1 MDYQLVVIR
10 GRSSANS
17 VKLQDGVTT
26 AGRQDECQLRI
37 KSSQV
42 SRKHCQL
49 FEKHG
54 MLLVKDLGSSNWTF
68 VNGKKIEGQRVMEP
82 GDELGIGPI
91 VFRIEKIGQP
101 VPAGSPAQPDGPS
114 PHDTAAV
121 GRPCRRCC
129 PSRWAAIPD
138 DEDFEI
144 DFDSVPDA
152 ALDDDMGFEI
162 ELDDALATRRRRVE
176 AKPGTSPWPG
186 CINQAFGEKVRAR
199 TPAQARCRTGGRSH
213 RRLPD
218 RDQTRRR
225 LSPDRITRSCGCGG
239 LEADGR
245 RPCQA
250 PRHQVRP
257 LGGLRERDAVADI
270 REPGVEHD

>member
-10 GRSSANS
+10 GRSSANA
-17 VKLQDGVTT
+17 VRLQDGVTT

-54 MLLVKDLGSSNWTF
+54 MLLVKDLGSSNGTF

-101 VPAGSPAQPDGPS
+101 VPAGTPAQAGGAS
-114 PHDTAAV
+114 PHDTAVAQAV
-121 GRPCRRCC
+121 PVGAAVPV
-129 PSRWAAIPD
+129 ATAIPD

-144 DFDSVPDA
+144 DFDSVPEA

-162 ELDDALATRRRRVE
+162 ELEEAT
-176 AKPGTSPWPG
+176 P
-186 CINQAFGEKVRAR
+186 
-199 TPAQARCRTGGRSH
+199 TPAAVEPKTTMSPGLAASTKPSAKKSEPEPPPKQEDAGLADEAIADFLTGIK
-213 RRLPD
+213 LD
-218 RDQTRRR
+218 D
-225 LSPDRITRSCGCGG
+225 D
-239 LEADGR
+239 
-245 RPCQA
+245 
-250 PRHQVRP
+250 
-257 LGGLRERDAVADI
+257 
-270 REPGVEHD
+270 

>member
-10 GRSSANS
+10 GRSSANA
-17 VKLQDGVTT
+17 VKLQDGITT

-54 MLLVKDLGSSNWTF
+54 MLLVKDLGSSNGTF

-91 VFRIEKIGQP
+91 VFRIEKVGQP
-101 VPAGSPAQPDGPS
+101 IAAGSPAPAGGAK
-114 PHDTAAV
+114 PHDTAVVDAIPAGAGV
-121 GRPCRRCC
+121 PV
-129 PSRWAAIPD
+129 ATAIPD

-162 ELDDALATRRRRVE
+162 ELDDALAIPAAAAAVE
-176 AKPGTSPWPG
+176 AKPTASPGLAASTKPSPKKS
-186 CINQAFGEKVRAR
+186 EPE
-199 TPAQARCRTGGRSH
+199 PAPKQEDAGLADEAIADFLTG
-213 RRLPD
+213 
-218 RDQTRRR
+218 
-225 LSPDRITRSCGCGG
+225 IK
-239 LEADGR
+239 LED
-245 RPCQA
+245 
-250 PRHQVRP
+250 
-257 LGGLRERDAVADI
+257 D
-270 REPGVEHD
+270 

>member
-10 GRSSANS
+10 GRSSANA

-54 MLLVKDLGSSNWTF
+54 MLLVKDLGSSNGTF

-91 VFRIEKIGQP
+91 VFRIEKVGQP
-101 VPAGSPAQPDGPS
+101 IAAGSPAPAGGAK
-114 PHDTAAV
+114 PHDTAVVDAIPAAAGAPV
-121 GRPCRRCC
+121 
-129 PSRWAAIPD
+129 ATAIPD

-162 ELDDALATRRRRVE
+162 ELDDALATPAAAAVE
-176 AKPGTSPWPG
+176 AKPAMAPGLAASTKPSPKKSEP
-186 CINQAFGEKVRAR
+186 E
-199 TPAQARCRTGGRSH
+199 PAPKQEDAGLADEAIADFLTG
-213 RRLPD
+213 
-218 RDQTRRR
+218 
-225 LSPDRITRSCGCGG
+225 IK
-239 LEADGR
+239 LED
-245 RPCQA
+245 
-250 PRHQVRP
+250 
-257 LGGLRERDAVADI
+257 D
-270 REPGVEHD
+270 

>member
-54 MLLVKDLGSSNWTF
+54 MLLVKDLGSSNGTF

-101 VPAGSPAQPDGPS
+101 IPAGSPAQAGGTS
-114 PHDTAAV
+114 PHDTAVAEAV
-121 GRPCRRCC
+121 PVAGAVPV
-129 PSRWAAIPD
+129 ATAIPD

-162 ELDDALATRRRRVE
+162 ELEDALSTPAPAVE
-176 AKPGTSPWPG
+176 AKPAMSPGLAASTKPSPKKSEPEPPPK
-186 CINQAFGEKVRAR
+186 QED
-199 TPAQARCRTGGRSH
+199 TG
-213 RRLPD
+213 LAD
-218 RDQTRRR
+218 
-225 LSPDRITRSCGCGG
+225 
-239 LEADGR
+239 EAI
-245 RPCQA
+245 
-250 PRHQVRP
+250 
-257 LGGLRERDAVADI
+257 ADFLTGI
-270 REPGVEHD
+270 KLDDD